1 MQLDPETTAGEVFQ
15 EGLSKP
21 MVEQG
26 YFLACK
32 SFPNNSISAHSSAT
46 TLLERQAVV
55 VDIQRTTRNI
65 CIIKIKLHDQRN
77 PFSYRGG
84 QFINIWK
91 DPDVIRSYSIA
102 SPDNEDVLELHV
114 RRHADGKFSEWA
126 YSELSIGEKLNIQGP
141 RGTCYYAE
149 DCKQKPLQLYAIGTG
164 LAPILGVLRTALS
177 EGHSQ
182 QINLVAGAKDAGDL
196 YYVDELV
203 KLAKDNDNL
212 DVSCVAMEGVIDDAS
227 QVKTVLTDFYSY
239 ATDKEIFNPKAM
251 TFVCGNE
258 SFVTK
263 LRRRCFMA
271 GADLSN
277 IRADIFLRAA
287 SA

>member
-1 MQLDPETTAGEVFQ
+1 MQLDAGGSSNQVFQ
-15 EGLSKP
+15 EGLAKP
-21 MVEQG
+21 LVEQG

-32 SFPNNSISAHSSAT
+32 SYPAEPISVHGSAT
-46 TLLERQAVV
+46 TFLERQAVV
-55 VDIQRTTRNI
+55 VDVQRTTKNI

-91 DPDVIRSYSIA
+91 NPDVIRSYSIA

-114 RRHADGKFSEWA
+114 RRHSDGKFSEWA

-141 RGTCYYAE
+141 KGTCYYAE

-182 QINLVAGAKDAGDL
+182 QINLVAGAKDASDL
-196 YYVDELV
+196 YYIDELV
-203 KLAKDNDNL
+203 SLAEAHSNL
-212 DVSCVAMEGVIDDAS
+212 DVTCIAMEGNIQPANR
-227 QVKTVLTDFYSY
+227 VKTVLTDFYSY

-263 LRRRCFMA
+263 LRKRCFMA
-271 GADLSN
+271 GADLAN